1 VKLQGRVALITG
13 AGSGLGREIALT
25 FAREGAR
32 IAVNDVRRETAQAVC
47 DEIRRAGG
55 EALALRADV
64 SDSVEVAAMFEQLVD
79 QCGRLDILVNNAGI
93 AVMTDA
99 VKAKSGELIQ
109 QTLSGQRPTE
119 SVGATRHMTDAQW
132 RRTLA
137 IHLDGTFCCT
147 REALKIME
155 PQRSGKIINMASIAG
170 LLGLAIAPDYCAA
183 KAGIIGFT
191 KAVAR
196 EVAACGIYV
205 NAIAPGFIDTPLLDP
220 LDETMKM
227 MIVVQTPLGRL
238 GTPQEV
244 AAVAL
249 YLASDESSFTIG
261 QVISPNGGLYI

>member
-1 VKLQGRVALITG
+1 MKLQGRIALVTG

-32 IAVNDVRRETAQAVC
+32 VAVNDVRRETAEAVGE
-47 DEIRRAGG
+47 EIRRAGG
-55 EALALRADV
+55 ESLAWRADV
-64 SDSVEVAAMFEQLVD
+64 ADSVEVAAMFAELVERW
-79 QCGRLDILVNNAGI
+79 GRLDILVNNAGI
-93 AVMTDA
+93 AVMSDE
-99 VKAKSGELIQ
+99 VKAKSAELVQ
-109 QTLSGQRPTE
+109 QTLGGQRPAE
-119 SVGATRHMTDAQW
+119 SIGATRTMTDAQW

-170 LLGLAIAPDYCAA
+170 LLGLAIAPDYSAA

-196 EVAACGIYV
+196 EVAACGIHV
-205 NAIAPGFIDTPLLDP
+205 NAIAPGFVDTPLLDA

-227 MIVVQTPLGRL
+227 MVTMQTPLGRL
-238 GTPQEV
+238 GTPREV

-249 YLASDESSFTIG
+249 HLASDESSFTIG